1 MKGFA
6 RSGQWAVRLVTLIA
20 CFLIAPAFAETRQ
33 VTDVLGRTVTIDAP
47 AKRVVLGF
55 HYGDYL
61 AVGGEHAFDAVVGVS
76 RGAWER
82 KVPANWALNVAHR
95 PSLATLP
102 DVGETENNSFS
113 VEKVL
118 ALKPDLVVL
127 AAWQL
132 QALDS
137 EVKRLEQ
144 LGIPV
149 VAIDYN
155 AQTLERHL
163 ASTRLLGIITGQEA
177 RATEL
182 ANFYAKVVED
192 IQTRIAAA
200 HRPRPRVYAEFGN
213 KGPAE
218 YSFTYGRNMWGAMVT
233 LAGGDNIAAP
243 FIQWWGVMNPEQ
255 VLMAQPEVIFISG
268 REDNSNPTALPMGPG
283 VSADDARSHL
293 RAFMQRPGWSN
304 LPAIRDGRLYGVY
317 QGASRSLEDFAML
330 QFIAKQLY
338 PDLFQ
343 DVDPMANYREYY
355 RRYMPIQPQGTFAI
369 GLNP

>member
-1 MKGFA
+1 MNGFA
-6 RSGQWAVRLVTLIA
+6 RSGQWAARLVTLIA

-33 VTDVLGRTVTIDAP
+33 VTDVLGRTVTFEAP

-55 HYGDYL
+55 NFTDYL
-61 AVGGEHAFDAVVGVS
+61 AVGGPHALDAVVGIS

-82 KVPANWALNVAHR
+82 KTPGTWREYVAKL
-95 PSLATLP
+95 PSLAELS
-102 DVGETENNSFS
+102 DVGETENSSFS

-127 AAWQL
+127 AAWQF

-137 EVKRLEQ
+137 EVKRFEQ

-155 AQTLERHL
+155 TQTLEHHL
-163 ASTRLLGIITGQEA
+163 ASTSLLGVITGQEA

-182 ANFYAKVVED
+182 ADFYAKVVTD

-200 HRPRPRVYAEFGN
+200 QRPRPRVYTEFGN

-243 FIQWWGVMNPEQ
+243 FVQWWGVMNPEQ
-255 VLMAQPEVIFISG
+255 VLMAQPEVVFISG
-268 REDNSNPTALPMGPG
+268 REDNSNPAALPMGPG
-283 VSADDARSHL
+283 VTAEDARSHL
-293 RAFMQRPGWSN
+293 RAFMQRPGWAD

-338 PDLFQ
+338 PDLFPEL
-343 DVDPMANYREYY
+343 DPMANYREYY

-369 GLNP
+369 GLTP

>member
-33 VTDVLGRTVTIDAP
+33 VTDVLGRTVTIEAP

-61 AVGGEHAFDAVVGVS
+61 AVGGEQAFDAVVGVS

-95 PSLATLP
+95 PSLASLP

-127 AAWQL
+127 AAWQF

-155 AQTLERHL
+155 AQTL
-163 ASTRLLGIITGQEA
+163 
-177 RATEL
+177 
-182 ANFYAKVVED
+182 
-192 IQTRIAAA
+192 
-200 HRPRPRVYAEFGN
+200 
-213 KGPAE
+213 
-218 YSFTYGRNMWGAMVT
+218 
-233 LAGGDNIAAP
+233 
-243 FIQWWGVMNPEQ
+243 
-255 VLMAQPEVIFISG
+255 
-268 REDNSNPTALPMGPG
+268 
-283 VSADDARSHL
+283 
-293 RAFMQRPGWSN
+293 
-304 LPAIRDGRLYGVY
+304 
-317 QGASRSLEDFAML
+317 
-330 QFIAKQLY
+330 
-338 PDLFQ
+338 
-343 DVDPMANYREYY
+343 
-355 RRYMPIQPQGTFAI
+355 
-369 GLNP
+369 

>member
-6 RSGQWAVRLVTLIA
+6 LGRQWAARLVTLIA

-33 VTDVLGRTVTIDAP
+33 VTDALGRTVTLEVP

-55 HYGDYL
+55 HFADYL
-61 AVGGEHAFDAVVGVS
+61 AVGGEQGFASLVGIS

-82 KVPANWALNVAHR
+82 KTPGTWREYVAKL
-95 PSLATLP
+95 PSLAELP
-102 DVGETENNSFS
+102 DVGEVETNSFS

-118 ALKPDLVVL
+118 SLKPDVVVL
-127 AAWQL
+127 AAWQF

-137 EVKRLEQ
+137 EVKRLAQ

-149 VAIDYN
+149 VVIDYN

-163 ASTRLLGIITGQEA
+163 ASTRLLGVITGQEA
-177 RATEL
+177 RAAEL
-182 ANFYAKVVED
+182 ADFYAKAVEQV
-192 IQTRIAAA
+192 QTRIAAA
-200 HRPRPRVYAEFGN
+200 QRPKPRVYAEFGN

-218 YSFTYGRNMWGAMVT
+218 YSFTYGQNMWGALVT

-243 FIQWWGVMNPEQ
+243 FVQWWGVMNPEQ
-255 VLMAQPEVIFISG
+255 VLLAQPQVIFISG
-268 REDNSNPTALPMGPG
+268 REDNSNPSALPMGPG
-283 VSADDARSHL
+283 VTAEDARSHL
-293 RAFMQRPGWSN
+293 RAFMQRPGWAN

-317 QGASRSLEDFAML
+317 HGASRSLEDFAML

-343 DVDPMANYREYY
+343 DLDPMANYREYY
-355 RRYMPIQPQGTFAI
+355 RRYLPIQPQGTFAI
-369 GLNP
+369 GLAP

>member
-1 MKGFA
+1 M
-6 RSGQWAVRLVTLIA
+6 
-20 CFLIAPAFAETRQ
+20 
-33 VTDVLGRTVTIDAP
+33 TDVLGRTVTLAVP

-55 HYGDYL
+55 NFTDYL
-61 AVGGEHAFDAVVGVS
+61 AVGGEQAFAAVVGIS

-82 KVPANWALNVAHR
+82 KVPGTWRVYVAKL
-95 PSLATLP
+95 PPLAELP
-102 DVGETENNSFS
+102 DVGEVENNSFS

-127 AAWQL
+127 AAWQF

-163 ASTRLLGIITGQEA
+163 ASTRLLGVITGQEA
-177 RATEL
+177 RAAEL
-182 ANFYAKVVED
+182 ADVYAKAVQD
-192 IQTRIAAA
+192 IQTRLAAA
-200 HRPRPRVYAEFGN
+200 HRPKPRVYVEFGN

-218 YSFTYGRNMWGAMVT
+218 YSFTYGQNMWGAMVT

-243 FIQWWGVMNPEQ
+243 FVQWWGVMNPEQ
-255 VLMAQPEVIFISG
+255 VLMAQPQVIFISG
-268 REDNSNPTALPMGPG
+268 REDNSNPAALPMGPG
-283 VSADDARSHL
+283 VTADEARSHL
-293 RAFMQRPGWSN
+293 RAFMQRPGWAN

-343 DVDPMANYREYY
+343 DLDPMANYREFY
-355 RRYMPIQPQGTFAI
+355 RRYLPIQPQGTFAV
-369 GLNP
+369 GLTP